1 MSDVETYEI
10 LVLGSGEA
18 GKYITWT
25 MAKAGH
31 RTAMVERKWLGGSC
45 PNIACL
51 PSKNVIYSAR
61 VAALAKRG
69 AEFGLEIDSLAINM
83 AGVQRRKRMMVEGEH
98 QVHLDLQAASGA
110 ELIMGNARF
119 VAPRTA
125 EVALNDGGTRTL
137 AADRVFLTLGSRA
150 TMPNVPGLAAAQP
163 MTHVEALDLDH
174 LPQHLI
180 VLGGGYVGLEL
191 SQAMRRFGSQVTV
204 IEAGPQLAG
213 REDPDVGAALL
224 ELFHDEGIDVLLE
237 THVSRVEGHS
247 GQKVRVYAKDG
258 HGERILQVTDL
269 LVATGRTA
277 NTDGIG
283 LEHTGVELNDH
294 GYIKVNERLQTTAAN
309 IWAMGDCAGSPQ
321 FTHIAFDDFR
331 VVYDNLNGGHRT
343 TRNRL
348 ISFCMFTDPELARV
362 GRNESEA
369 RRDGVEY
376 RVAKMLMADVLRT
389 ETVSEARGF
398 LKMLIGA
405 NSDEILGFTAFGFE
419 ASEPMVAVQIAMI
432 GRMPYTLLR
441 DAIFTHPTMSE
452 GLIKLLTSVPAQ
464 STPRSA

>member
-1 MSDVETYEI
+1 LIY
-10 LVLGSGEA
+10 A
-18 GKYITWT
+18 
-25 MAKAGH
+25 AK
-31 RTAMVERKWLGGSC
+31 
-45 PNIACL
+45 
-51 PSKNVIYSAR
+51 
-61 VAALAKRG
+61 VASLAKRG
-69 AEFGLEIDSLAINM
+69 AEFGLEIDSLAISM

-125 EVALNDGGTRTL
+125 EIALNDGGTRTI
-137 AADRVFLTLGSRA
+137 AADRVFLALGSRA
-150 TMPNVPGLAAAQP
+150 TMPDVPGLAAAQP
-163 MTHVEALDLDH
+163 MTHVEALDLDR

-180 VLGGGYVGLEL
+180 VVGGGYVGLEL
-191 SQAMRRFGSQVTV
+191 SQAMRRFGSKVTV

-237 THVSRVEGHS
+237 THVSRIEGRS
-247 GQKVRVYAKDG
+247 SQKVRVHTKDA
-258 HGERILQVTDL
+258 HGERILEGTDL

-277 NTDGIG
+277 NTDGVG

-348 ISFCMFTDPELARV
+348 LSFCMFTDPELARV

-376 RVAKMLMADVLRT
+376 RVAKMPMADVLRT
-389 ETVSEARGF
+389 ETVSEPRGF

-452 GLIKLLTSVPAQ
+452 GLIKLLTSVPAKSTQQ
-464 STPRSA
+464 SA

>member
-1 MSDVETYEI
+1 MSDVEKYEI

-18 GKYITWT
+18 GKNITWT

-51 PSKNVIYSAR
+51 PSKNLIYSAR

-69 AEFGLEIDSLAINM
+69 AEFGLEIDSLAISM
-83 AGVQRRKRMMVEGEH
+83 AGVQRRKRMMVEGGH

-110 ELIMGNARF
+110 DLIMGNARF

-125 EVALNDGGTRTL
+125 EIALNDGGTRTI
-137 AADRVFLTLGSRA
+137 AADRVFLALGSRA
-150 TMPNVPGLAAAQP
+150 TMPDVPGLAAAKP
-163 MTHVEALDLDH
+163 MTHVEALDLDR

-180 VLGGGYVGLEL
+180 VVGGGYVGLEL
-191 SQAMRRFGSQVTV
+191 SQAMRRFGSKVTV
-204 IEAGPQLAG
+204 IEAGPQLAPH
-213 REDPDVGAALL
+213 EDPDIGAALL
-224 ELFHDEGIDVLLE
+224 ELFHDEGIDVLLD
-237 THVSRVEGHS
+237 TQVSRVEGRS
-247 GQKVRVYAKDG
+247 GQQVRVHAKDM
-258 HGERILQVTDL
+258 HGERILEGTDL
-269 LVATGRTA
+269 LVATGHRP
-277 NTDGIG
+277 NTDGVG

-331 VVYDNLNGGHRT
+331 VVYDNLNGGNRT

-348 ISFCMFTDPELARV
+348 LSFCMFTDPELARI

-376 RVAKMLMADVLRT
+376 RVAKMPMADVLRT
-389 ETVSEARGF
+389 EAVSEPRGF

-432 GRMPYTLLR
+432 GRMPYTMLR

-452 GLIKLLTSVPAQ
+452 GLIKLLTSVPAK
-464 STPRSA
+464 STRRSA

>member
-1 MSDVETYEI
+1 MSDVEKYEI

-18 GKYITWT
+18 GKNITWT

-51 PSKNVIYSAR
+51 PSKNLIYSAR

-69 AEFGLEIDSLAINM
+69 AEFGLEIDSLAISM
-83 AGVQRRKRMMVEGEH
+83 AGVQRRKRMMVEGGH

-125 EVALNDGGTRTL
+125 EIALNDGGTRTI
-137 AADRVFLTLGSRA
+137 AADRVFLALGSRA
-150 TMPNVPGLAAAQP
+150 TMPDVPGLAAAKP
-163 MTHVEALDLDH
+163 MTHVEALDLDR

-180 VLGGGYVGLEL
+180 VVGGGYVGLEL
-191 SQAMRRFGSQVTV
+191 SQAMRRFGSKVTV
-204 IEAGPQLAG
+204 IEAGPQLAPH
-213 REDPDVGAALL
+213 EDPDIGAALL
-224 ELFHDEGIDVLLE
+224 ELFHDEGIDVLLD
-237 THVSRVEGHS
+237 TQVSRVEGRS
-247 GQKVRVYAKDG
+247 GQQVRVHAKDM
-258 HGERILQVTDL
+258 HGERILEGTDL
-269 LVATGRTA
+269 LVATGHRP
-277 NTDGIG
+277 NTDGVG

-331 VVYDNLNGGHRT
+331 VVYDNLNGGNRT

-348 ISFCMFTDPELARV
+348 LSFCMFTDPELARI

-376 RVAKMLMADVLRT
+376 RVAKMPMADVLRT
-389 ETVSEARGF
+389 EAVSEPRGF

-432 GRMPYTLLR
+432 GRMPYTMLR

-452 GLIKLLTSVPAQ
+452 GLIKLLTSVPAK
-464 STPRSA
+464 STRRSA

>member
-1 MSDVETYEI
+1 MSDVEHYEN

-69 AEFGLEIDSLAINM
+69 AEFGLEIDALAINM

-125 EVALNDGGTRTL
+125 EIALNDGGTRTL
-137 AADRVFLTLGSRA
+137 AADRVFLALGSRA
-150 TMPNVPGLAAAQP
+150 TMPDVPGLAAAQP
-163 MTHVEALDLDH
+163 MTHVEALDLDR

-213 REDPDVGAALL
+213 HEDPDVGAALL

-237 THVSRVEGHS
+237 THVSRVEGRS
-247 GQKVRVYAKDG
+247 SQKVRVHTKDA
-258 HGERILQVTDL
+258 HGERILEGTDL
-269 LVATGRTA
+269 LVATGHRP
-277 NTDGIG
+277 NTDGVG

-369 RRDGVEY
+369 RRDGVAY
-376 RVAKMLMADVLRT
+376 RVAKMPMADVLRT
-389 ETVSEARGF
+389 ETVSEPRGF

-405 NSDEILGFTAFGFE
+405 NSDDILGFTAFGFE

-432 GRMPYTLLR
+432 GGMPYTMLR

-452 GLIKLLTSVPAQ
+452 GLIKLLTSVPAK

>member
-1 MSDVETYEI
+1 MSDAEKYEI

-69 AEFGLEIDSLAINM
+69 PEFGLEIDSLAINM
-83 AGVQRRKRMMVEGEH
+83 AGVQRRKRMMIEGEH

-137 AADRVFLTLGSRA
+137 AADRVFLALGSRA

-163 MTHVEALDLDH
+163 MTHVEALDLDR

-247 GQKVRVYAKDG
+247 SQKVRVHTKDV
-258 HGERILQVTDL
+258 HGERILEGTDL

-277 NTDGIG
+277 NTDGVG
-283 LEHTGVELNDH
+283 LEHTDVELNDH

-331 VVYDNLNGGHRT
+331 VVYDNLNGGNRT

-348 ISFCMFTDPELARV
+348 ISFCMFTDPELTRV

-376 RVAKMLMADVLRT
+376 RVAKMPMADVLRT
-389 ETVSEARGF
+389 ETVSEPRGF

-419 ASEPMVAVQIAMI
+419 ASEPTVAVQIAMI

-452 GLIKLLTSVPAQ
+452 GLIKLLTSVPAK

>member
-1 MSDVETYEI
+1 MSDVEHYEI

-45 PNIACL
+45 PNVACL

-69 AEFGLEIDSLAINM
+69 AEFGLEIDALAINM

-98 QVHLDLQAASGA
+98 QVHLDRQAASGA

-125 EVALNDGGTRTL
+125 EIALNDGGTRTI
-137 AADRVFLTLGSRA
+137 AADRVFLALGSRA
-150 TMPNVPGLAAAQP
+150 TMPDVPGLAAAQP
-163 MTHVEALDLDH
+163 MTHVEALDLDR

-180 VLGGGYVGLEL
+180 VVGGGYVGLEL

-204 IEAGPQLAG
+204 IEPGPQLAG
-213 REDPDVGAALL
+213 HEDPDVGAALL

-247 GQKVRVYAKDG
+247 SQKVRVHTKDA
-258 HGERILQVTDL
+258 HGERMLEGTDL
-269 LVATGRTA
+269 LVATGHRP
-277 NTDGIG
+277 NTDGVG
-283 LEHTGVELNDH
+283 LEHTGVALTDH
-294 GYIKVNERLQTTAAN
+294 GYIKVNERLQTTAPN

-331 VVYDNLNGGHRT
+331 VVYDSLNGGNRT

-376 RVAKMLMADVLRT
+376 RVAKMPMADVLRT
-389 ETVSEARGF
+389 ETVSEPRGF

-432 GRMPYTLLR
+432 GGMPYTMLR
-441 DAIFTHPTMSE
+441 EAIFTHPTMSE
-452 GLIKLLTSVPAQ
+452 GLIKLLTSVPAK
-464 STPRSA
+464 STPRPA